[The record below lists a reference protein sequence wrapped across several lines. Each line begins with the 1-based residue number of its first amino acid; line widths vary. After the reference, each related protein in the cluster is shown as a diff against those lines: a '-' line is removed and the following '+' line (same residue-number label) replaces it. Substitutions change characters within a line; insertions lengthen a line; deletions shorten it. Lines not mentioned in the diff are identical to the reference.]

1 MKDKMVSQKRKG
13 CLIALEG
20 IDGSGKSTQARMLAE
35 RMRQEGIACYATM
48 EPTDSPIGALIR
60 QILTGRVK
68 TDNRVIAPLF
78 VADRLDHLLN
88 EVNGI
93 LPKIE
98 EGIHVIT
105 DRYYFSSYA
114 YQGVDLPMD
123 WVIRAN
129 EPNSAILRPAVTIF
143 LDLTPELALERIAR
157 NRFQMELFEEKA
169 RLVQVREKYMEAF
182 EALKGVERVA
192 VVDAGRSL
200 GEIADEVWEVV
211 KEYIKMSDSGE
222 EIWQR

>member
-1 MKDKMVSQKRKG
+1 MSLRM
-13 CLIALEG
+13 G
-20 IDGSGKSTQARMLAE
+20 IT
-35 RMRQEGIACYATM
+35 
-48 EPTDSPIGALIR
+48 
-60 QILTGRVK
+60 
-68 TDNRVIAPLF
+68 VIS
-78 VADRLDHLLN
+78 
-88 EVNGI
+88 
-93 LPKIE
+93 
-98 EGIHVIT
+98 

-192 VVDAGRSL
+192 VVDAGRSF

>member
-157 NRFQMELFEEKA
+157 
-169 RLVQVREKYMEAF
+169 LVQVREKYMEAF